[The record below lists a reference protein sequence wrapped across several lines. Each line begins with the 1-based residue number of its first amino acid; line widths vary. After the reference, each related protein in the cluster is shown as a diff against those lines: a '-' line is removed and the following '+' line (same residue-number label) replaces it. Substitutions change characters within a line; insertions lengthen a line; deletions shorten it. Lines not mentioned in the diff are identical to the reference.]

1 MEHCA
6 KICGQRIQESRCT
19 MKVVTDYEAK
29 KSLTSRSSA
38 KKKKKNY
45 HNVSEEPV
53 HGLTT
58 FRWRFHPGSERS
70 SKDKSNS
77 PFHPS
82 LQVSQ
87 HIKEAVR
94 TMSEPQ
100 VNFEK
105 KDNVKILR
113 DKFSSGINPV
123 LDQKRQLD
131 TSKSSLTLIY
141 SSVKVI
147 FKFRT
152 QI

>member
-1 MEHCA
+1 
-6 KICGQRIQESRCT
+6 

-29 KSLTSRSSA
+29 KSLTSRNSG
-38 KKKKKNY
+38 KKKKNY
-45 HNVSEEPV
+45 HVSEEPV

-58 FRWRFHPGSERS
+58 FRPGSERS